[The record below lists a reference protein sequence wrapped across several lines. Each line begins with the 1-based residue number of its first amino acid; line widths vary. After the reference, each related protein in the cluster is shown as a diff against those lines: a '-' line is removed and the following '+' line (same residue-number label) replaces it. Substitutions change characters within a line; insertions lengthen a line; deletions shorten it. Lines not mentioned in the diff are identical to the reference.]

1 MLSPH
6 FRTLDLNLLLLFEAL
21 IEERS
26 VTRAAK
32 RLGMTQAG
40 LSHAL
45 ARLRSA
51 LDDDLLVR
59 RRGTMQPTSRALA
72 LRGPLHEALQ
82 RLHEVLTPSQFN
94 PAQSQQTFRI
104 VASDYFSTL
113 FLPALIERIE
123 RTSPGIALRIISSRQ
138 LSIETMLANHE
149 IDLAIG
155 NYKNR
160 ITSAFPS
167 EFQALDLQDDPYV
180 CVMRARHPLARKR
193 LTSAFYLE
201 ARHMHLS
208 PTGNAEYG
216 IERYLLPRGIHR
228 KIELVIDHYL
238 LAPLVLESSDM
249 IWTAPSRVAHFF
261 REKFDLRLKAVPISI
276 PPARLQ
282 FVWKPQHANSPAH
295 LWLRAMIAET
305 VAATPRS
312 AHPNN

>member
-1 MLSPH
+1 MQSPH
-6 FRTLDLNLLLLFEAL
+6 FPKLDLNLLLLFDAL
-21 IEERS
+21 MEERS
-26 VTRAAK
+26 VTRAAE

-45 ARLRSA
+45 ARLRGA

-59 RRGTMQPTSRALA
+59 RRGTMQPTSRALI
-72 LRGPLHEALQ
+72 LRGPLQDALR
-82 RLHEVLTPSQFN
+82 RLHEVLVPSRFN

-113 FLPALIERIE
+113 YLPVLVRRME
-123 RTSPGIALRIISSRQ
+123 RTSPGIALRMMSSRH

-167 EFQALDLQDDPYV
+167 EFQALDLYDDPYV
-180 CVMRARHPLARKR
+180 CVVRTLHPLARKR
-193 LTSAFYLE
+193 LTTDLYLGS
-201 ARHMHLS
+201 RHMHLS

-261 REKFDLRLKAVPISI
+261 RAKFDLRLKAMPISI

-282 FVWKPQHANSPAH
+282 LVWKPQHANSPAH
-295 LWLRAMIAET
+295 LWLRAIIAET

-312 AHPNN
+312 ARPNN